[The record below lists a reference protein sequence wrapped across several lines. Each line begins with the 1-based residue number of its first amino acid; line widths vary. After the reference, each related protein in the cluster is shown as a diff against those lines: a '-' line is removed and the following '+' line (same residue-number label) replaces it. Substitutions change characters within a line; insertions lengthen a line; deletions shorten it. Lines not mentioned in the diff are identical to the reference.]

1 MKSELLLMMIEEV
14 GVKVVE
20 EVTNSE
26 IAKKQPLISEH
37 TSSSISIIFLLIYL
51 FSTKKGKCFRLC

>member
-1 MKSELLLMMIEEV
+1 MMIEEV

-37 TSSSISIIFLLIYL
+37 TSSSIYINLFIFPQ
-51 FSTKKGKCFRLC
+51 KKGCVSVCAKK